1 MRTLH
6 GIDVSE
12 NNGDVDFR
20 VIKMYNR
27 DFAIIRLGYGQ
38 WNLDSKFYDNINNAL
53 NAGLLLGV
61 YFYSYALNEA
71 DAAEEA
77 EFVINTLEQAGLTPD
92 RLPMGVWF
100 DMEDADGYKEIH
112 NMPTNQELTN
122 ICSVFINK
130 LWNAG
135 YAKTG
140 LYASLDW
147 LENVLYVDQLG
158 GCPIWCAQ
166 WGGDECDYPAN
177 LWQYSSAERF
187 ENQEFDANAT
197 VDWDVDEELLNG

>member
-53 NAGLLLGV
+53 NAGLLIGV
-61 YFYSYALNEA
+61 YLYSYALNEA

-77 EFVINTLEQAGLTPD
+77 DFVINTLEQAGLTPD